1 MPFLRILRIK
11 VLGYML
17 NGFYCLIKRKRNVND
32 VDNVH
37 LLGLVFD
44 FTPRNCNGT
53 TVSYLS
59 VTFDRAVK
67 LARISDFVTVK
78 MANGDQWTPITSSEM
93 MNRKAFRAKNSYR
106 FEIAGELAECQLR
119 PSLSEPYEIIDME
132 RGYVNFEE
140 IYQIYHIRCK
150 PVSEAR
156 RHIIEKV
163 MDNCQEL
170 LKELEVEQK
179 KEILKWPLLTYT
191 FAILELEPIEMLSTV
206 LTNLEELA
214 TKVDPQRCQMY
225 EEMAMNLRIS
235 QKLRE
240 KLGDVHRIDILF
252 RQVSG

>member
-1 MPFLRILRIK
+1 
-11 VLGYML
+11 
-17 NGFYCLIKRKRNVND
+17 
-32 VDNVH
+32 
-37 LLGLVFD
+37 
-44 FTPRNCNGT
+44 
-53 TVSYLS
+53 
-59 VTFDRAVK
+59 
-67 LARISDFVTVK
+67 
-78 MANGDQWTPITSSEM
+78 M

-191 FAILELEPIEMLSTV
+191 FAILELEPIEMLSTI

-252 RQVSG
+252 RQVSGHVVGELKLDNLGLKSRL